1 MHQLIC
7 SLDMTNPPLAQ
18 LDQVLVQSDLVEL
31 AELCLNMLCL
41 YMAPCTAVVECSI
54 INRPGVAG
62 AVL

>member
-7 SLDMTNPPLAQ
+7 SLDMTNLPLAQ

-41 YMAPCTAVVECSI
+41 YMAACTA
-54 INRPGVAG
+54 
-62 AVL
+62 LLL